1 MKTMTRKYYEKRLLD
16 LNNLRDEVKHVVD
29 MDHIQKS
36 IFLSDI
42 EWDIVCII
50 DQLETLRIKK
60 KKMETLIVFAAAIIA
75 VLAGGVLIIK
85 LLK

>member
-1 MKTMTRKYYEKRLLD
+1 MTRKYYEKRLLD

-50 DQLETLRIKK
+50 DELETLKIKK
-60 KKMETLIVFAAAIIA
+60 KKMETLIVVTMAIIA
-75 VLAGGVLIIK
+75 VLAGGILVIK

>member
-1 MKTMTRKYYEKRLLD
+1 MTRKYYEKRLLD

-60 KKMETLIVFAAAIIA
+60 KKMETLIVFVAAIIA
-75 VLAGGVLIIK
+75 VLAGGILVIK

>member
-1 MKTMTRKYYEKRLLD
+1 MTKKYYEKRLKD
-16 LNNLRDEVKHVVD
+16 LYNLKDEIENVVD
-29 MDHIQKS
+29 MDYIQKS
-36 IFLSDI
+36 VFLSDI

-75 VLAGGVLIIK
+75 VLAAGILVIK
-85 LLK
+85 LIK

>member
-1 MKTMTRKYYEKRLLD
+1 MTKKYYEQRLSELY
-16 LNNLRDEVKHVVD
+16 NLRDEVKHVVD

-42 EWDIVCII
+42 EWDIICII

-75 VLAGGVLIIK
+75 VLAAGILVIK
-85 LLK
+85 LIK

>member
-1 MKTMTRKYYEKRLLD
+1 MTRKYYEKRLLD

-75 VLAGGVLIIK
+75 VLAGGILVIK

>member
-1 MKTMTRKYYEKRLLD
+1 MTRKYYEKRLLD

-42 EWDIVCII
+42 EWDIVCIE
-50 DQLETLRIKK
+50 DQLETFRIEK
-60 KKMETLIVFAAAIIA
+60 KKMETLIALFG
-75 VLAGGVLIIK
+75 LMMHGYGGQ
-85 LLK
+85 

>member
-1 MKTMTRKYYEKRLLD
+1 MTRKYYEKRLLD
-16 LNNLRDEVKHVVD
+16 LNNLRDEVKHIVD

-42 EWDIVCII
+42 EWDIVCIE
-50 DQLETLRIKK
+50 DQLETFRIEK

-85 LLK
+85 LIK

>member
-1 MKTMTRKYYEKRLLD
+1 MTRKYYEKRLLD

-42 EWDIVCII
+42 EWDIVCIE
-50 DQLETLRIKK
+50 DQLETFRIEK

-75 VLAGGVLIIK
+75 VLAGGILVIK

>member
-1 MKTMTRKYYEKRLLD
+1 MTRKYYEKRLLD

-50 DQLETLRIKK
+50 DELETLRIKK
-60 KKMETLIVFAAAIIA
+60 KKMETLIVFCIAIIA
-75 VLAGGVLIIK
+75 VLAGGILVIK
-85 LLK
+85 LLINF

>member
-1 MKTMTRKYYEKRLLD
+1 MTRKYYEKRLLD

-60 KKMETLIVFAAAIIA
+60 KKMETLIVFATAIIA
-75 VLAGGVLIIK
+75 VLAGGILVIK

>member
-1 MKTMTRKYYEKRLLD
+1 MTRKYYEKRLLD
-16 LNNLRDEVKHVVD
+16 LNHLRDEVKHVVD

-50 DQLETLRIKK
+50 DELETLKIKK
-60 KKMETLIVFAAAIIA
+60 KKMETLIVFCIALAA
-75 VLAGGVLIIK
+75 VLAGGILVIK

>member
-1 MKTMTRKYYEKRLLD
+1 MTRKYYEKRLLD
-16 LNNLRDEVKHVVD
+16 LNNLRDEVKHVVN

-75 VLAGGVLIIK
+75 VLAGGILVIK

>member
-1 MKTMTRKYYEKRLLD
+1 MTKKYYEKRLLD
-16 LNNLRDEVKHVVD
+16 LNHLRDEVKHVVD

-60 KKMETLIVFAAAIIA
+60 KKMETLIVFCIALVA
-75 VLAGGVLIIK
+75 VLAGGILVIK

>member
-1 MKTMTRKYYEKRLLD
+1 MTRKYYEKRLLD

-50 DQLETLRIKK
+50 DELETLKIKK
-60 KKMETLIVFAAAIIA
+60 KKMETLIVFCIALAA
-75 VLAGGVLIIK
+75 VLAGGILVIK

>member
-1 MKTMTRKYYEKRLLD
+1 MTRKYYEQRLSELY
-16 LNNLRDEVKHVVD
+16 NLRDEVKHVVD

-42 EWDIVCII
+42 EWDIICII

-75 VLAGGVLIIK
+75 VLAAGILVIK
-85 LLK
+85 LIK

>member
-1 MKTMTRKYYEKRLLD
+1 MTKKYYEQRLSELY
-16 LNNLRDEVKHVVD
+16 NLRDEVKYVVD

-36 IFLSDI
+36 VFLSDI
-42 EWDIVCII
+42 EWDIICII

-75 VLAGGVLIIK
+75 VLAAGILVIK
-85 LLK
+85 LIK